1 MNYRRIVFAL
11 CFVALFANT
20 ALPSTIKRVL
30 FIGNSYTD
38 VNNLPL
44 LVSQVAASNG
54 DSVYYDSNVPG
65 GMNLYGH
72 SINAITLSKIAQG
85 NWDYVVIQAQS
96 QEPSFSPSQVANGV
110 LPYARKLDSLV
121 HAADSCAQT
130 IFYMT
135 WGRKNGDTFNCAAY
149 PPVCTYAG
157 MQARLRS
164 SYLLMAQQ
172 NNASVAPV
180 GMVWREL
187 INQNTTFD
195 LYQNDESHPSI
206 YGSYAAACVFY
217 ASFFHT
223 KVKGNYVPAGVA
235 TAEALLIQQQ
245 SNKTVFDSLSNWY
258 SSGNIPF
265 SNFTYLQHGDSLQ
278 FTNTS
283 INTSSVN
290 WDFGDGTNSNLL
302 NPEHVYSGIGVYPV
316 KLTATN
322 MCHDTAS
329 FTDTIIVTTAGL
341 RDETKNDNWQISY
354 NNLLQEITISGVQGN
369 HHNKL
374 KIFDEGGKLV
384 LQTAMS
390 SRVKVALSIGVYIV
404 GIYAK
409 DNQLGTPQK
418 IVIY

>member
-20 ALPSTIKRVL
+20 ALPTTVKRVL

-187 INQNTTFD
+187 IHQNTTFD
-195 LYQNDESHPSI
+195 LYQSDESHPSI

-223 KVKGNYVPAGVA
+223 KVNGNYVPAGVA
-235 TAEALLIQQQ
+235 SAEALLIQQQ
-245 SNKTVFDSLSNWY
+245 SNKIVFDSLSNWY

-354 NNLLQEITISGVQGN
+354 NNLLQEITISGVQGTQ
-369 HHNKL
+369 HNKL

-390 SRVKVALSIGVYIV
+390 SRVKVALSIGVYFV

-409 DNQLGTPQK
+409 DNQLGIPQK

>member
-1 MNYRRIVFAL
+1 MHFKRILVILYIITLLVSSAG
-11 CFVALFANT
+11 AT
-20 ALPSTIKRVL
+20 TIKRVL

-44 LVSQVAASNG
+44 LVSQIASTKG
-54 DSVYYDSNVPG
+54 DSLFYDSNVPG
-65 GMNLYGH
+65 GMTLYGH

-96 QEPSFSPSQVANGV
+96 QEPSFSPSQVATGV
-110 LPYARKLDSLV
+110 LPYAHKLDSLV

-130 IFYMT
+130 IFYLT

-180 GMVWREL
+180 GIVWREL
-187 INQNTTFD
+187 IQQNPSFD
-195 LYQNDESHPSI
+195 LYQSDESHPSI

-217 ASFFHT
+217 SSFFHT
-223 KVKGNYVPAGVA
+223 KVNGNFAPAGVPL
-235 TAEALLIQQQ
+235 TDALQIQQQ

-265 SNFTYLQHGDSLQ
+265 SNFTYSQHGDSLQ

-283 INTSSVN
+283 INTASVN

-329 FTDTIIVTTAGL
+329 YTDTIIVTTAGMH
-341 RDETKNDNWQISY
+341 DETKNDNWQISY
-354 NNLLQEITISGVQGN
+354 NSLLQEIAITGEHVN
-369 HHNKL
+369 HHNML
-374 KIFDEGGKLV
+374 KVFDESGKLV
-384 LQTAMS
+384 LQTTIS
-390 SRVKVALSIGVYIV
+390 TRVKVALSKGVYFV
-404 GIYAK
+404 GIYTSSNLTVATHK
-409 DNQLGTPQK
+409 L
-418 IVIY
+418 VVY